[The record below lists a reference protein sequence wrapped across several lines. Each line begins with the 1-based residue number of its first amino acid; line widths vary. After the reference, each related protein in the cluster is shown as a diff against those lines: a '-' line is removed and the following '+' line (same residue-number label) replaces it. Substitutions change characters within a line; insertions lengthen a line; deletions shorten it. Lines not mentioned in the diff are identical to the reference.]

1 MKPTIFLACLLAFPL
16 VGCEPT
22 EEMPPEPNK
31 GPLTGEVDKELAGA
45 YKANDGMTYDFKEDG
60 SFTLKGQISTPKGM
74 VDRESKG
81 EWRVDGDKLMI
92 KDAQGYVVPYILK
105 KEGGNLNLTMTGKM
119 KAETKLTPI
128 EP

>member
-1 MKPTIFLACLLAFPL
+1 MKPTIFLACLLALPL

-22 EEMPPEPNK
+22 EEAPAEPNK
-31 GPLTGEVDKELAGA
+31 GPITGEIDKELAGA
-45 YKANDGMTYDFKEDG
+45 YKANDGMTYEFGEDG
-60 SFTLKGQISTPKGM
+60 SFTLKGQVSTPKGM

-92 KDAQGYVVPYILK
+92 KDAQGYVVPYLLE